1 MPSVTEVLQ
10 QFFFMNG
17 KLNGGHLKPHD
28 IVRHCVSKG
37 IKALNF
43 VLGVGGGNGKLR
55 TGVLFNLHM
64 WRCRGSW
71 AYSFKLYKG
80 LARFIGSERRF

>member
-43 VLGVGGGNGKLR
+43 VLVVGGGNGKLR
-55 TGVLFNLHM
+55 TGF
-64 WRCRGSW
+64 
-71 AYSFKLYKG
+71 F
-80 LARFIGSERRF
+80 

>member
-43 VLGVGGGNGKLR
+43 VLVVGGGNGKLR
-55 TGVLFNLHM
+55 TGFFLIYICGVAEVLRRTLSSCI
-64 WRCRGSW
+64 RVLLGS
-71 AYSFKLYKG
+71 
-80 LARFIGSERRF
+80 